1 MKAYPLKVSEL
12 PSVNLEELNVCTF
25 LLSLLS
31 PSTPYTVTW
40 KEKRATTE
48 FFNKRVSASYSL
60 SLIVSLSLSLS
71 LSLSH
76 THTYTHRLF
85 FQATSSHWIL
95 VLSRTLDL
103 YIFSSCPL
111 GCPSTHTFKN
121 CQ

>member
-12 PSVNLEELNVCTF
+12 PSVNLEELDVCTF

-71 LSLSH
+71 LTH
-76 THTYTHRLF
+76 THIHTQTFLSGNF
-85 FQATSSHWIL
+85 FPLDPCPFQNSRSLHL
-95 VLSRTLDL
+95 LKLSPGVSFNP
-103 YIFSSCPL
+103 YI
-111 GCPSTHTFKN
+111 
-121 CQ
+121 